1 MLAKVGTGLDLVECI
16 LLVYVRSYPAA
27 VVLVISSS
35 QSWLVSG
42 IYLLHTYFLTFIVAA
57 ILWYAMFS
65 YKTVLGLCL

>member
-42 IYLLHTYFLTFIVAA
+42 IYLLHTYFLTLIVAA
-57 ILWYAMFS
+57 IL
-65 YKTVLGLCL
+65 